1 MNSKLTSNRRKFL
14 YNSALS
20 TLGILSTGLYAHSS
34 ITKGLGPLAP
44 EGTFFVIPHTH
55 WEGAVFATREAYLK
69 MGHPHIITALSLL
82 KRYPEYTFVLDQVNY
97 VKPFLERYESEALEF
112 REFVK
117 QGRLQIVGAMDSMH
131 DTNMPSGESLVHQF
145 LYGKHYYRK
154 ELGVDVKTGW
164 ALDTFGHNAQMPQI
178 LRLAGFNSV
187 WFQRGVPRIDFPSE
201 FIWKSLDGTTIDAIW
216 LAQSYVNLSRV
227 PETEKEF
234 ATFVEREFN
243 ELTPN
248 MEGEKNRVGLA
259 GMDVQNP
266 QEILPELVR
275 GYNKNSGRPFD
286 LKFAIPTEFEAVV
299 RKRTNRQ
306 TYSGEL
312 NPVFQGIYSSRIE
325 LKQKLRDVETIL
337 TSVEK
342 TSAINELLGR
352 KTDSDLLWKAWEPT
366 LFNQAHDLMS
376 GVMTDHVYADT
387 VRGYEFAEQLG
398 KELLEENL
406 DYISGQ
412 INTTGDGVAV
422 IVFNSLGQVRDD
434 ITEADIAFLE
444 TGMNSIILS
453 DETGTEIPVEIMSL
467 EKYDDGSIRAARI
480 IFVAKQIPSLGY
492 KVYRLKGKKER
503 AADANQGTVP
513 ENQIEN
519 EFWKITIDLFSGAI
533 TSVFDKTLQWEVL
546 KAPANVV
553 SRQYDGGDFW
563 ELYHNLTGGMVQ
575 NTAKQ
580 SAPTTDKERL
590 SNQRLYRGTKG
601 TIRRG
606 KVYSEFSVNHGF
618 GAANKFST
626 RIRLYAGVKR
636 IDINTTLYNTEK
648 FVRYQVMFP
657 TSIQEGKIVHEIPFG
672 AIQRPDSMEYPAQNW
687 ADFSD
692 GTKGLAVLNRGL
704 PGNITSNSTMMV
716 SLMRSAK
723 IDDYPYFGG
732 YEPWM
737 TSDTGLQL
745 NKTMEFNYAVLPH
758 NGGWQDAGL
767 AFAGLCF
774 NNPLICR
781 KEEPHS
787 GKLASKWN
795 LLEISDPAVVLTAV
809 RPGADGT
816 TIVRLYEAAGKNKE
830 AVSLKFTRP
839 VKEITEVNLIEDPI
853 EKLKPAGNSVSF
865 ALRGFEIKTFRVSW
879 KA

>member
-1 MNSKLTSNRRKFL
+1 MNVKSTNSRRKFL
-14 YNSALS
+14 FNSAIS
-20 TLGILSTGLYAHSS
+20 ALGVFATGLTVRGADEWG
-34 ITKGLGPLAP
+34 KGPLAP
-44 EGTFFVIPHTH
+44 DGTFYVIPHTH

-97 VKPFLERYESEALEF
+97 VKPFLERYESESLEF

-131 DTNMPSGESLVHQF
+131 DNNMPSAESIVRQY

-178 LRLAGFNSV
+178 LRLAGFDSV
-187 WFQRGVPRIDFPSE
+187 WFQRGVPRQDFPTE
-201 FIWKSLDGTTIDAIW
+201 FLWKSLDGTPIDAIW

-234 ATFVEREFN
+234 TTFVEREFN

-266 QEILPELVR
+266 QEVLPELVR
-275 GYNKNSGRPFD
+275 AYNKNSSRQFD
-286 LKFAIPTEFEAVV
+286 LKFSVPTAYEAIV

-337 TSVEK
+337 TAAEK
-342 TSAINELLGR
+342 TAALNEIFGR
-352 KTDSDLLWKAWEPT
+352 KTDNSLIWKAWEPT

-387 VRGYEFAEQLG
+387 VRGYEYAEQLG

-406 DYISGQ
+406 DYFSDQ

-422 IVFNSLGQVRDD
+422 IVFNSLGLVRDD
-434 ITEADIAFLE
+434 VAEADIAFLE
-444 TGMNSIILS
+444 TGMNSIILT
-453 DETGTEIPVEIMSL
+453 DDTGAEIPVEIMYQ
-467 EKYDDGSIRAARI
+467 EKYDDGSIRTARI
-480 IFVAKQIPSLGY
+480 LFVAKQVPSLGY
-492 KVYRLKGKKER
+492 RLYRVKGKKEKT
-503 AADANQGTVP
+503 AELKQDVP
-513 ENQIEN
+513 EDQIEN
-519 EFWKITIDLFSGAI
+519 EFWRIRIDLMSGAI
-533 TSVFDKTLQWEVL
+533 SSVFDKALQWEVL

-580 SAPTTDKERL
+580 TVPTTEKERL
-590 SNQRLYRGTKG
+590 SNQRLYRGQKG

-606 KVYSEFSVNHGF
+606 PVYSEFSVSHGF

-626 RIRLYAGVKR
+626 RVRLYAGIKR
-636 IDINTTLYNTEK
+636 IDIYTTLYNTEK

-657 TSIQEGKIVHEIPFG
+657 TSIQNGKIMHEIPFG
-672 AIQRPDSMEYPAQNW
+672 AFERPEAMEFPAQNW
-687 ADFSD
+687 ADYSD
-692 GTKGLAVLNRGL
+692 ATKGLAVLNRGL

-745 NKTMEFNYAVLPH
+745 NKTMEFNYALLPH
-758 NGGWQDAGL
+758 KGGWQEADL
-767 AFAGLCF
+767 AFAGLSF

-781 KEEPHS
+781 KEEPHA

-795 LLEISDPAVVLTAV
+795 LLEISDPAVILTSV
-809 RPGADGT
+809 KPGADGT
-816 TIVRLYEAAGKNKE
+816 TIVRLYEATGNAKQ
-830 AVSLKFTRP
+830 AVSLKFNRP
-839 VKEITEVNLIEDPI
+839 VKEISEVNLIEDPI
-853 EKLKPAGNSVSF
+853 AKLKATGNNLTF